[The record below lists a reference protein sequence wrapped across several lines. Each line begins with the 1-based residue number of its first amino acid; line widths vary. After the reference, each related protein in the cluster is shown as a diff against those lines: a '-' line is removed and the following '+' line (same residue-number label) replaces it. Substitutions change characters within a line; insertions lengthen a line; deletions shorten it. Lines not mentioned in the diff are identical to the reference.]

1 MLLDGGHAQYT
12 LTAMRLILFF
22 SLFLLSAAA
31 IPDQEAEREVTIKEE
46 ELEQV
51 QRRIEALKE
60 SLDRNTRERDRVTSD
75 LQSAEIRIAETR
87 RRLDEL
93 KREQEYAER
102 RKAELDAQIVAEEE
116 VLETEVARLGEQV
129 RSAYMSGNQERLK
142 LLLNQQ
148 DPAMLGRMFAY
159 YEYFNAYRADNISRV
174 NTLLAQL
181 NGLRTEAAAEAARL
195 TTIAQ
200 RRYQEL
206 TALNEAQ
213 EDRRTLLA
221 DLNERMRSQGSEI
234 ETLTAQEAELQRLLD
249 ELTTILSDY
258 PIRSQEPFEQFRGR
272 LTWPVSG
279 NRLYDFGDAR
289 AGGKLKWNGVVL
301 RAPRGREVR
310 AVYHGRVMFADWLA
324 GMGLLLIVD
333 HGDGYLTLYG
343 YNETLLKDAGDW
355 VAPGDVVATVG
366 DSGGQAEPSLY
377 FELRK
382 GDRPLDPSD
391 WVTRLP
397 GQAGN
402 R

>member
-1 MLLDGGHAQYT
+1 
-12 LTAMRLILFF
+12 MRPFLFF
-22 SLFLLSAAA
+22 CLFVAAA
-31 IPDQEAEREVTIKEE
+31 VAAADEPVDREVTIKEA
-46 ELEQV
+46 ELERV
-51 QRRIEALKE
+51 QRRIEEVTE
-60 SLDRNTRERDRVTSD
+60 SLDRNTRERDRVTSE
-75 LQSAEIRIAETR
+75 LQTAEIRIAETR

-93 KREQEYAER
+93 EREQDYAER
-102 RKAELDAQIVAEEE
+102 RKANLDAEIGREEA
-116 VLETEVARLGEQV
+116 VLESEVSRLGEQV

-148 DPAMLGRMFAY
+148 EPATLGRMLAY
-159 YEYFNAYRADNISRV
+159 YEYFNRYRAGNITRV
-174 NTLLAQL
+174 NELLARL
-181 NGLRTEAAAEAARL
+181 GELRNEAAAEATRL
-195 TTIAQ
+195 ASIAK
-200 RRYQEL
+200 RRYEEL
-206 TALNEAQ
+206 TALNDAQ
-213 EDRRTLLA
+213 EQRRSLLV
-221 DLNERMRSQGSEI
+221 DLEERMRDQGQEI
-234 ETLTAQEAELQRLLD
+234 EILVAEEKELQRLLD
-249 ELTTILSDY
+249 ELMTILSDY
-258 PIRSQEPFEQFRGR
+258 PIRAQEPFEQYRGR

-279 NRLYDFGDAR
+279 NRLHDFGDSR
-289 AGGKLKWNGVVL
+289 AGGRLKWNGVVL

-324 GMGLLLIVD
+324 GMGLLLVVD

-377 FELRK
+377 FEVRR
-382 GDRPLDPSD
+382 GDRSLNPSD